1 MSQQPGMLRGRIR
14 PGKGRL
20 GDIHRTKKRDET
32 FVKPGIKWLMFSF
45 NLLFCIIS
53 LGLAGIGVWSY
64 VAGLDYRKS
73 AGDDIAASFDL
84 LFNVSV
90 LFMMFGGLVFMVS
103 LFGLLGSLRENIC
116 ILKTYFSLLLILFL
130 MEIFLA
136 IAVFAL
142 SDFIENKLESY
153 LQEEAVAGYRDDL
166 DQVNVVDWFQETFE
180 CCGVG
185 DGGWREWELNKY
197 FNCSSP
203 GFEACSV
210 PYSCCRD
217 PYTFDAETVNT
228 RCGSGMLSPTIT
240 EAEAS
245 ETIYTLGCVAAV
257 RLAIQDNMF
266 LLGGIGIAIII
277 PQLVGLFLARILWG
291 QVESQITRQTE

>member
-116 ILKTYFSLLLILFL
+116 ILKT
-130 MEIFLA
+130 
-136 IAVFAL
+136 
-142 SDFIENKLESY
+142 
-153 LQEEAVAGYRDDL
+153 EEAVAGYRDDL